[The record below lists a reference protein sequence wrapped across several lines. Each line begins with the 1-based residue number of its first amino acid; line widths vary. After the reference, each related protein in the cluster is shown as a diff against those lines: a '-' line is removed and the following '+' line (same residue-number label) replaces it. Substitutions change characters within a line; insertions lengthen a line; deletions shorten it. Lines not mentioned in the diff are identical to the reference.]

1 MFSPPCPESV
11 PSIVGLPVLS
21 STAPVAQ
28 DRTLR
33 TLFSLPHLPYVQSSP
48 VGFFIYMTTFF
59 FFFFTNYFYH
69 WSQAPSFLAWIWATV
84 FYLGFPLSSC
94 LRVKAKVLTMTYKA
108 LCTWPHF
115 VTSLMPLLLAHFT
128 AALPLLDHILPAST
142 VQTLHWLFPL
152 PRVSVL
158 ISAWLILS
166 PPSSLF
172 NEAYPS

>member
-59 FFFFTNYFYH
+59 FFFY
-69 WSQAPSFLAWIWATV
+69 QLFL
-84 FYLGFPLSSC
+84 PLVTGTIISC
-94 LRVKAKVLTMTYKA
+94 LNLGNSLLSGLSIVFMSQSKSQSPYNDIQGLMHLATICHLSDATSPCSLHCSLATPG
-108 LCTWPHF
+108 PH
-115 VTSLMPLLLAHFT
+115 
-128 AALPLLDHILPAST
+128 PASFHCT
-142 VQTLHWLFPL
+142 DFALTLPF
-152 PRVSVL
+152 
-158 ISAWLILS
+158 A
-166 PPSSLF
+166 
-172 NEAYPS
+172 